1 MKALMLVTCLAGLT
15 VASPEHSYTEEDLYF
30 MSRIVQAEAGYCER
44 EMIEGVASVI
54 VNRVNDDRF
63 PDTVYGVVSQSGQY
77 STFSTIDS
85 QVPTDDVIDVCIDVL
100 ENGSKFPPNVIYQ
113 ANVIL
118 GPVYK
123 TLSTSYSTMFFCTG

>member
-15 VASPEHSYTEEDLYF
+15 VAAPEPSYTEEDLYF

-54 VNRVNDDRF
+54 INRVNDERF

-77 STFSTIDS
+77 STFSTVDS
-85 QVPTDDVIDVCIDVL
+85 QVPTDDVIEVCIDVL
-100 ENGSKFPPNVIYQ
+100 ENGSKFPPDVIYQ

-123 TLSTSYSTMFFCTG
+123 TLSTSYSTMYFCYG

>member
-15 VASPEHSYTEEDLYF
+15 VAAPEPSYTEEDLYF
-30 MSRIVQAEAGYCER
+30 MSHIVQAEAGYCER

-54 VNRVNDDRF
+54 MNRVNDDRF

-77 STFSTIDS
+77 STFSTVDS
-85 QVPTDDVIDVCIDVL
+85 QVPTDEVIDVCIDIL